1 MSPNINERNMTAH
14 TNFVESLQD
23 TQEASQMTSASIQ
36 AANEQDMKSDAKFEN
51 ESEANP
57 AVLLKKKDL
66 NPKTKV
72 HKIKEVKKVDESVLV
87 RKEDADGLADQFSG
101 RQGNRNYYLD
111 YNYRPRLSHLAQK
124 IGLEIHED
132 AVPKDIIDLVQNTMS
147 VNGKV
152 PTPAIIDK
160 TFDFLLEAARAQFDK
175 VEGTDKKRLEII
187 YQKLETTKAQ
197 HFKDHEGQIEFG
209 HATIDTISQLVRQD
223 PNSKVKVSD
232 AVNTCIN
239 IAATKLENRDDTEE
253 FLKNYGEK
261 ALKQTLKE
269 FGEAVK
275 SIFDDNPYLSKCI
288 KGIKLIQNHFGVEP
302 AVKKGVDVHLSLSR
316 LEKIIESTAAKR
328 SH

>member
-14 TNFVESLQD
+14 SNFVESLQD
-23 TQEASQMTSASIQ
+23 TQEASQMTSTSIQ
-36 AANEQDMKSDAKFEN
+36 AANEQDMKNDAKFEN

-66 NPKTKV
+66 HAKTKV
-72 HKIKEVKKVDESVLV
+72 QKIKEVKKVDESVLV

-111 YNYRPRLSHLAQK
+111 YNYRPQLSRLAQE
-124 IGLEIHED
+124 IGMDIHENAD
-132 AVPKDIIDLVQNTMS
+132 PDYIIDLVRNTMS

-175 VEGTDKKRLEII
+175 VEGADKKRLDII
-187 YQKLETTKAQ
+187 YHKLETTKVQ
-197 HFKDHEGQIEFG
+197 HFKKYEGQIEFG

-223 PNSKVKVSD
+223 PNSKVKVTD
-232 AVNTCIN
+232 AVDTCIN
-239 IAATKLENRDDTEE
+239 IAAAKLENIKDGKDFSR
-253 FLKNYGEK
+253 KYGET
-261 ALKQTLKE
+261 ALKQMLKE

-275 SIFDDNPYLSKCI
+275 TIFDDNPYLSKCMQ
-288 KGIKLIQNHFGVEP
+288 GIKVIQAYFGVEP
-302 AVKKGVDVHLSLSR
+302 VIKRGMDIHI
-316 LEKIIESTAAKR
+316 EGIIEAAAAA
-328 SH
+328 